1 MNANQL
7 LMIQLQNQLKMRNP
21 QVYQQYQDLKKSNGN
36 PQEMINEIMGK
47 YTPEQKAS
55 FMKYANGFGISNEQL
70 TNYGI
75 NAK

>member
-1 MNANQL
+1 
-7 LMIQLQNQLKMRNP
+7 MRNP

-36 PQEMINEIMGK
+36 PQEMINNIVNK

>member
-1 MNANQL
+1 
-7 LMIQLQNQLKMRNP
+7 MRNP

-36 PQEMINEIMGK
+36 PQEMINNIVGK

>member
-1 MNANQL
+1 
-7 LMIQLQNQLKMRNP
+7 MRNP

-36 PQEMINEIMGK
+36 PQEMINNIVGK
-47 YTPEQKAS
+47 YTPEQRES

>member
-1 MNANQL
+1 
-7 LMIQLQNQLKMRNP
+7 MRNP

-36 PQEMINEIMGK
+36 PQEMINNIVGK
-47 YTPEQKAS
+47 YTPEQKAN

>member
-21 QVYQQYQDLKKSNGN
+21 QVYQQYQNLKKNNGN
-36 PQEMINEIMGK
+36 PQEMINNIVGK

-55 FMKYANGFGISNEQL
+55 FRQFANGFGISNEQL
-70 TNYGI
+70 NNYGI
-75 NAK
+75 TQK

>member
-1 MNANQL
+1 
-7 LMIQLQNQLKMRNP
+7 MRNP
-21 QVYQQYQDLKKSNGN
+21 QIYQQYQDLKKSNGN
-36 PQEMINEIMGK
+36 PQEMINNIVGK
-47 YTPEQKAS
+47 YTPEQKAN

>member
-1 MNANQL
+1 
-7 LMIQLQNQLKMRNP
+7 MRNP

>member
-1 MNANQL
+1 
-7 LMIQLQNQLKMRNP
+7 MRNP

-36 PQEMINEIMGK
+36 PQEMINNIVGK
-47 YTPEQKAS
+47 YTPEQRAS

>member
-1 MNANQL
+1 
-7 LMIQLQNQLKMRNP
+7 MRNP
-21 QVYQQYQDLKKSNGN
+21 QVYQQYQNLKKSNGN
-36 PQEMINEIMGK
+36 PQEMINNIVGK

-75 NAK
+75 TQK